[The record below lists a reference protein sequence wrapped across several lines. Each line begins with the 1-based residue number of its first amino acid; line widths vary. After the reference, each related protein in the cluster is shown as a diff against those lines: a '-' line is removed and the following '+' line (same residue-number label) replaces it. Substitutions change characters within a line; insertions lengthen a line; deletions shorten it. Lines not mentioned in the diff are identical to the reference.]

1 MRTSFKKY
9 TEIAIKIENGRVIL
23 KGQAKE
29 LLERP
34 DVKEMYLGV
43 GAEGQTSF
51 RDIKY
56 YHRRKP
62 SFS

>member
-1 MRTSFKKY
+1 
-9 TEIAIKIENGRVIL
+9 
-23 KGQAKE
+23 
-29 LLERP
+29 
-34 DVKEMYLGV
+34 MYLGV
-43 GAEGQTSF
+43 GAEGKTSL

>member
-1 MRTSFKKY
+1 
-9 TEIAIKIENGRVIL
+9 
-23 KGQAKE
+23 
-29 LLERP
+29 
-34 DVKEMYLGV
+34 MYLGI
-43 GAEGQTSF
+43 GDEGQTSF